1 MNFNIDLKNLDLK
14 NITMDDIKAKL
25 QNVEKKTWIKI
36 GVSFGAVI
44 FFLIIYYGVLNPIVN
59 KKKAQLDDMRA
70 KEGETEQF
78 INNINL
84 AKVKIKKLRPRYEQ
98 YSTLFHSRAEVEG
111 LYQTLSEFAGMNDL
125 VISKIEKGKP
135 KAVTKASAI
144 ASTDTKKKKK
154 KRKRK
159 KKVDT
164 SVKKNIAYY
173 RIPVNF
179 QIKGNF
185 LGYIKFKRQVAM
197 SQKMLNFD
205 KETIKVIKG
214 DTTSTVAVTGVLT
227 IVGLPDEFF

>member
-1 MNFNIDLKNLDLK
+1 MDLKSISSDLK
-14 NITMDDIKAKL
+14 SINLESVKAKIKSID
-25 QNVEKKTWIKI
+25 KKILIKFGI
-36 GVSFGAVI
+36 GFLSVI
-44 FFLIIYYGVLNPIVN
+44 IFLIIYYAVLSPIVE
-59 KKKAQLDDMRA
+59 KKKAQLDNMQKKQA
-70 KEGETEQF
+70 EITKMNQE
-78 INNINL
+78 IK
-84 AKVKIKKLRPRYEQ
+84 ASKAKIKKLTPRYEQ
-98 YSTLFHSRAEVEG
+98 YSTLFHSKAEVEG
-111 LYQTLSEFAGMNDL
+111 LYETLSEFAGINNL

-164 SVKKNIAYY
+164 SIKKNIAYY

-214 DTTSTVAVTGVLT
+214 DTTSTVAVTGILT

>member
-1 MNFNIDLKNLDLK
+1 MDLKNISLDLK
-14 NITMDDIKAKL
+14 NINLESVKAKIKSID
-25 QNVEKKTWIKI
+25 KKILIKFGI
-36 GVSFGAVI
+36 GFLSVI
-44 FFLIIYYGVLNPIVN
+44 IFLIIYYAVLSPIVE
-59 KKKAQLDDMRA
+59 KKKAQLDNMQKKQA
-70 KEGETEQF
+70 EITKMNQEIKTSK
-78 INNINL
+78 
-84 AKVKIKKLRPRYEQ
+84 AKIKKLTPRYEQ
-98 YSTLFHSRAEVEG
+98 YSTLFHSKAEVEG
-111 LYQTLSEFAGMNDL
+111 LYETLSEFAGINNL
-125 VISKIEKGKP
+125 VISKIEKGKA
-135 KAVTKASAI
+135 KAITKASAI

>member
-1 MNFNIDLKNLDLK
+1 MDLKNISLDLK
-14 NITMDDIKAKL
+14 NINLESVKAKIKSID
-25 QNVEKKTWIKI
+25 KKILIKFGI
-36 GVSFGAVI
+36 GFLSVI
-44 FFLIIYYGVLNPIVN
+44 IFLIIYYAVLSPIVE
-59 KKKAQLDDMRA
+59 KKKTQLDNMQKKQA
-70 KEGETEQF
+70 EITKMNQVIKTSK
-78 INNINL
+78 
-84 AKVKIKKLRPRYEQ
+84 AKIKKLTPRYEQ
-98 YSTLFHSRAEVEG
+98 YSTLFHSKAEVEG
-111 LYQTLSEFAGMNDL
+111 LYETLSEFAGINNL
-125 VISKIEKGKP
+125 VISKIEKGKA
-135 KAVTKASAI
+135 KAITKASAI

>member
-1 MNFNIDLKNLDLK
+1 MDLKNISLDLK
-14 NITMDDIKAKL
+14 NITLESVKAKIKSID
-25 QNVEKKTWIKI
+25 KKILIKFGI
-36 GVSFGAVI
+36 GFLSVI
-44 FFLIIYYGVLNPIVN
+44 IFLIIYYAVLSPIVE
-59 KKKAQLDDMRA
+59 KKKAQLDNMQKKQA
-70 KEGETEQF
+70 EITKMNQVIKTSK
-78 INNINL
+78 
-84 AKVKIKKLRPRYEQ
+84 AKIKKLTPRYEQ
-98 YSTLFHSRAEVEG
+98 YSTLFHSKAEVEG
-111 LYQTLSEFAGMNDL
+111 LYETLSEFAGINNL
-125 VISKIEKGKP
+125 VISKIEKGKA
-135 KAVTKASAI
+135 KAITKASAI

>member
-1 MNFNIDLKNLDLK
+1 MDLKSISSDLK
-14 NITMDDIKAKL
+14 SINLESVKAKIKSID
-25 QNVEKKTWIKI
+25 KKILIKFGI
-36 GVSFGAVI
+36 GFLSVI
-44 FFLIIYYGVLNPIVN
+44 IFLIIYYAVLSPIVE
-59 KKKAQLDDMRA
+59 KKKAQLDNMQKKQA
-70 KEGETEQF
+70 EITKMNQE
-78 INNINL
+78 IK
-84 AKVKIKKLRPRYEQ
+84 ASKAKIKKLTPRYEQ
-98 YSTLFHSRAEVEG
+98 YSTLFHSKAEVEG
-111 LYQTLSEFAGMNDL
+111 LYETLSEFAGINNL

-144 ASTDTKKKKK
+144 ASTDTKKEKK

>member
-1 MNFNIDLKNLDLK
+1 MDLKNINLDLK
-14 NITMDDIKAKL
+14 NIDLESIKAKIKSID
-25 QNVEKKTWIKI
+25 KKILIKFGI
-36 GVSFGAVI
+36 GFLSI
-44 FFLIIYYGVLNPIVN
+44 IIFLIIYYSVLSPIVE
-59 KKKAQLDDMRA
+59 KKKAQLDNMQKKQAEIIKMNQDIKSSKA
-70 KEGETEQF
+70 
-78 INNINL
+78 
-84 AKVKIKKLRPRYEQ
+84 KIKKLTPRYEQ
-98 YSTLFHSRAEVEG
+98 YSTLFHSKAEVEG
-111 LYQTLSEFAGMNDL
+111 LYDTLSQFAGINNL

-135 KAVTKASAI
+135 KAITKASAI
-144 ASTDTKKKKK
+144 ASTEKKKKKK
-154 KRKRK
+154 KRKSR

-164 SVKKNIAYY
+164 GVKKNIAYY

>member
-1 MNFNIDLKNLDLK
+1 MDLKNINLDLK
-14 NITMDDIKAKL
+14 NIDLESIKAKIKSID
-25 QNVEKKTWIKI
+25 KKILIKFGI
-36 GVSFGAVI
+36 GFLSI
-44 FFLIIYYGVLNPIVN
+44 IIFLIIYYAVLSPIVE
-59 KKKAQLDDMRA
+59 KKKAQLDNMQKKQAEITKMNQDIKSSKA
-70 KEGETEQF
+70 
-78 INNINL
+78 
-84 AKVKIKKLRPRYEQ
+84 KIKKLTPRYEQ
-98 YSTLFHSRAEVEG
+98 YSTLFHSKAEVEG
-111 LYQTLSEFAGMNDL
+111 LYDTLSQFAGINNL

-135 KAVTKASAI
+135 KAITKASAI
-144 ASTDTKKKKK
+144 ASTEKKKKKK
-154 KRKRK
+154 KRKSRK
-159 KKVDT
+159 KIDT
-164 SVKKNIAYY
+164 GVKKNIAYY

>member
-1 MNFNIDLKNLDLK
+1 MDLKNINLDLK
-14 NITMDDIKAKL
+14 NIDLESIKAKIKSID
-25 QNVEKKTWIKI
+25 KKILIKFGI
-36 GVSFGAVI
+36 GFLSVI
-44 FFLIIYYGVLNPIVN
+44 IFLIIYYAVLSPIVE
-59 KKKAQLDDMRA
+59 KKKAQLDNMQKKQA
-70 KEGETEQF
+70 EITKMNQE
-78 INNINL
+78 IK
-84 AKVKIKKLRPRYEQ
+84 ASKAKIKKLTPRYEQ
-98 YSTLFHSRAEVEG
+98 YSTLFHSKAEVEG
-111 LYQTLSEFAGMNDL
+111 LYDTLSQFAGINNL

-135 KAVTKASAI
+135 KAITKASAI
-144 ASTDTKKKKK
+144 ASTEKKKKKK
-154 KRKRK
+154 KRKSR

-164 SVKKNIAYY
+164 GVKKNIAYY

-214 DTTSTVAVTGVLT
+214 DTTSTVVVNGVLT

>member
-1 MNFNIDLKNLDLK
+1 MDLKNINLDLK
-14 NITMDDIKAKL
+14 NIDLESIKAKIKSID
-25 QNVEKKTWIKI
+25 KKILIKFGI
-36 GVSFGAVI
+36 GFLSVI
-44 FFLIIYYGVLNPIVN
+44 IFLIIYYAVLSPIVE
-59 KKKAQLDDMRA
+59 KKKAQLDNMQKKQA
-70 KEGETEQF
+70 EITKMNQE
-78 INNINL
+78 IK
-84 AKVKIKKLRPRYEQ
+84 ASKAKIKKLTPRYEQ
-98 YSTLFHSRAEVEG
+98 YSTLFHSKAEVEG
-111 LYQTLSEFAGMNDL
+111 LYDTLSQFAGINNL

-135 KAVTKASAI
+135 KAITKASAI
-144 ASTDTKKKKK
+144 ASTEKKK
-154 KRKRK
+154 KRKKRK
-159 KKVDT
+159 SRKKVDT
-164 SVKKNIAYY
+164 GVKKNIAYY

>member
-1 MNFNIDLKNLDLK
+1 MDLKSISLDLK
-14 NITMDDIKAKL
+14 NINLESVKAKIKSID
-25 QNVEKKTWIKI
+25 KKILIKFGI
-36 GVSFGAVI
+36 GFLSVI
-44 FFLIIYYGVLNPIVN
+44 IFLIIYYAVLSPIVE
-59 KKKAQLDDMRA
+59 KKKAQLDNMQKKQA
-70 KEGETEQF
+70 EITKMNQE
-78 INNINL
+78 IK
-84 AKVKIKKLRPRYEQ
+84 ASKAKIKKLTPRYEQ
-98 YSTLFHSRAEVEG
+98 YSTLFHSKAEVEG
-111 LYQTLSEFAGMNDL
+111 LYETLSEFAGINNL

-214 DTTSTVAVTGVLT
+214 NTTSTVAVTGVLT

>member
-1 MNFNIDLKNLDLK
+1 MDLKNINLDLK
-14 NITMDDIKAKL
+14 NIDLESIKAKIKSID
-25 QNVEKKTWIKI
+25 KKILIKFGI
-36 GVSFGAVI
+36 GFLSI
-44 FFLIIYYGVLNPIVN
+44 IIFLIIYYAVLSPIVE
-59 KKKAQLDDMRA
+59 KKKAQLDNMQKKKAEITKMNQDIKSSKA
-70 KEGETEQF
+70 
-78 INNINL
+78 
-84 AKVKIKKLRPRYEQ
+84 KIKKLTPRYEQ
-98 YSTLFHSRAEVEG
+98 YSTLFHSKAEVEG
-111 LYQTLSEFAGMNDL
+111 LYDTLSQFAGINNL

-135 KAVTKASAI
+135 KAITKASAI
-144 ASTDTKKKKK
+144 ASTEKKKKKK
-154 KRKRK
+154 KRKSR

-164 SVKKNIAYY
+164 GVKKNIAYY

>member
-1 MNFNIDLKNLDLK
+1 MDLKNINLDLK
-14 NITMDDIKAKL
+14 NINVESIKAKI
-25 QNVEKKTWIKI
+25 QSIDKKTLIKFGI
-36 GVSFGAVI
+36 GFGSI
-44 FFLIIYYGVLNPIVN
+44 ILFLIIFYTVLNPIVD
-59 KKKAQLDDMRA
+59 KKKAQLDNMQKKQAEIEKMNKD
-70 KEGETEQF
+70 
-78 INNINL
+78 ISNNK
-84 AKVKIKKLRPRYEQ
+84 AKIKKLTPRYEN
-98 YSTLFHSRAEVEG
+98 YSTLFHSKAEVEG
-111 LYQTLSEFAGMNDL
+111 LYETLSEFDGLNNL

-135 KAVTKASAI
+135 KAITKASAM
-144 ASTDTKKKKK
+144 ASTEKKKKK
-154 KRKRK
+154 KRKK

-164 SVKKNIAYY
+164 KAKKNIAYY

-214 DTTSTVAVTGVLT
+214 DTTSTVVVNGVLT

>member
-1 MNFNIDLKNLDLK
+1 MDLKSISSDLK
-14 NITMDDIKAKL
+14 SINLESVKAKIKSID
-25 QNVEKKTWIKI
+25 KKILIKFGI
-36 GVSFGAVI
+36 GFLSI
-44 FFLIIYYGVLNPIVN
+44 IIFLIIYYAVLSPIVE
-59 KKKAQLDDMRA
+59 KKKAQLDNMQKKQAEITKMNQDIKSSKA
-70 KEGETEQF
+70 
-78 INNINL
+78 
-84 AKVKIKKLRPRYEQ
+84 KIKKLTPRYEQ
-98 YSTLFHSRAEVEG
+98 YSTLFHSKAEVEG
-111 LYQTLSEFAGMNDL
+111 LYDTLSQFAGINNL

-135 KAVTKASAI
+135 KAITKASAI
-144 ASTDTKKKKK
+144 ASTEKKKKKK
-154 KRKRK
+154 KRKSR

-164 SVKKNIAYY
+164 GVKKNIAYY

-214 DTTSTVAVTGVLT
+214 DTTSTVAVTGILT

>member
-1 MNFNIDLKNLDLK
+1 M
-14 NITMDDIKAKL
+14 KA
-25 QNVEKKTWIKI
+25 
-36 GVSFGAVI
+36 
-44 FFLIIYYGVLNPIVN
+44 
-59 KKKAQLDDMRA
+59 
-70 KEGETEQF
+70 
-78 INNINL
+78 
-84 AKVKIKKLRPRYEQ
+84 KIKKLTPRYEQ
-98 YSTLFHSRAEVEG
+98 YSTLFHSKAEVEG
-111 LYQTLSEFAGMNDL
+111 LYETLSEFAGINNL

-164 SVKKNIAYY
+164 SVKKKIAYY

-214 DTTSTVAVTGVLT
+214 DTTSTVAVTGILT

>member
-1 MNFNIDLKNLDLK
+1 MDLKSISSDLK
-14 NITMDDIKAKL
+14 SINLESVKAKIKSID
-25 QNVEKKTWIKI
+25 KKILIKFGI
-36 GVSFGAVI
+36 GFLSVI
-44 FFLIIYYGVLNPIVN
+44 IFLIIYYAVLSPIVER
-59 KKKAQLDDMRA
+59 KKAQLDNMQKKQA
-70 KEGETEQF
+70 EITKMNQE
-78 INNINL
+78 IK
-84 AKVKIKKLRPRYEQ
+84 ASKAKIKKLTPRYEQ
-98 YSTLFHSRAEVEG
+98 YSTLFHSKAEVEG
-111 LYQTLSEFAGMNDL
+111 LYETLSEFAGINNL

-214 DTTSTVAVTGVLT
+214 DTTSTVAVTGILT